1 MKRMIKYLIF
11 VALFATFIIKFT
23 HFNWVLPTIIVAIL
37 GLIVLGLLKVNDKLN
52 EIQNK
57 NYQNHN
63 IYLDED
69 FDDCSDLMDIEV
81 PELEPIEYIDGT
93 STPAKAWQNL
103 KDMDELYRGLRKY
116 VNVEGGS
123 SMFYL
128 VSFSGTKY
136 FVCYDQDVHQYAISH
151 IDQDD
156 DLSRFAKAEMS
167 YGYTNFKYD
176 KDTNTLIVY

>member
-1 MKRMIKYLIF
+1 MKRIITYLIF
-11 VALFATFIIKFT
+11 IATILAFIIKT
-23 HFNWVLPTIIVAIL
+23 HHFNWLLPVGIVSAIGL
-37 GLIVLGLLKVNDKLN
+37 LLIVFYTIGEEVKINA
-52 EIQNK
+52 EIDRQIEEEERIKREK
-57 NYQNHN
+57 N
-63 IYLDED
+63 
-69 FDDCSDLMDIEV
+69 M
-81 PELEPIEYIDGT
+81 PKLEPIEYIDGT